1 MKIIIFILLFLSFY
15 INIKYNGGIFSS
27 STNNSSKENI
37 QKNTQIP
44 YDLEEYVI
52 SEDILQKNGLR
63 GYYLKFNNKRK
74 LPVIENFQDKTDY
87 IKNNS
92 NVKYISI
99 IPMGETIK
107 KISEHPKSVDFFTK
121 FIKGLKGK
129 KNTIFIVIN
138 ENLRAGTTNSNFKD
152 YKIIKEQFKDIE
164 NKYDYWEAKFI
175 FENGND
181 SIKANAWKLYEII
194 NKNSSKK
201 SNIKNNS
208 KKIINN

>member
-1 MKIIIFILLFLSFY
+1 MGAFLS
-15 INIKYNGGIFSS
+15 SS
-27 STNNSSKENI
+27 SNNSSTKENI

-44 YDLEEYVI
+44 YDLQEYVI

-208 KKIINN
+208 KRINNN